1 MAQAWQPVS
10 EAERYTVIDV
20 LRGLALFGVLM
31 VNLEGDFRISLFEH
45 IGRLHTDPGIWNE
58 LTDTLIATFLDF
70 KAITLFSLLF
80 GAGMAIQAER
90 AGKRGVH
97 AAIFL
102 TRRLLVLLGIGLV
115 HMLLIWNGD
124 ILVLYAICGFLLL
137 PFRKLPP
144 WVLAAAGAGTILC
157 VILLGFSIPI
167 SWPNDHAMAAQAL
180 AARRVYGSGSFVE
193 ILRFRWEETGP
204 FIVPL
209 LVGVLP
215 QTAGLMLL
223 GQAAWRAG
231 LFREPERYRRWLF
244 GIMAAGGV
252 LGFWKHSP
260 IPLALAYAAA
270 ALLWNP
276 SARASRFAVALAALG
291 RMALTSY
298 LSQSVVLGFIFY
310 GYGLGLF
317 GRLGPAVAALI
328 GIAIY
333 IAQLVFSVAWLRRY
347 RFGPAEWLWRS
358 LTYGRRPPMSLGA
371 PATRSARV

>member
-1 MAQAWQPVS
+1 MDQAWQPVS

-31 VNLEGDFRISLFEH
+31 VNLEADFRISLFEH

-90 AGKRGVH
+90 AEKRGVTT
-97 AAIFL
+97 ATFL

-124 ILVLYAICGFLLL
+124 ILVLYAVCGLLLL
-137 PFRKLPP
+137 PFRKMPA
-144 WVLAAAGAGTILC
+144 WVLATAGAAIILC
-157 VILLGFSIPI
+157 VILLGFSLPI
-167 SWPNDHAMAAQAL
+167 SWPSAQANSAQAL
-180 AARRVYGSGSFVE
+180 AARRVYGSGNFVE
-193 ILRFRWEETGP
+193 ILRFRLQETGP

-215 QTAGLMLL
+215 QTAGLMLI
-223 GQAAWRAG
+223 GEAAWRMRI
-231 LFREPERYRRWLF
+231 FREPERYRKWLL
-244 GIMAAGGV
+244 GILVAGGV
-252 LGFWKHSP
+252 VGFWKHSP
-260 IPLALAYAAA
+260 IPLAFAYAAA

-276 SARASRFAVALAALG
+276 SKRASGFVSAVAALG
-291 RMALTSY
+291 RMALTGY
-298 LSQSVVLGFIFY
+298 LSQSILLGLIFY

-317 GRLGPAVAALI
+317 GRLGSAVAALI

-333 IAQLVFSVAWLRRY
+333 LAQLIFSVAWLRRY

-358 LTYGRRPPMSLGA
+358 LTYGRRQPMLLGQ
-371 PATRSARV
+371 PATRPAVV

>member
-10 EAERYTVIDV
+10 QSERYAVIDV
-20 LRGLALFGVLM
+20 LRGFALFGVLL

-45 IGRLHTDPGIWNE
+45 IGRLHTEPGMWNE
-58 LTDTLIATFLDF
+58 LTDVLIATFLDF

-90 AGKRGVH
+90 ASKRGIH
-97 AAIFL
+97 ATLFL
-102 TRRLLVLLGIGLV
+102 TRRFAVLLGIGLV

-124 ILVLYAICGFLLL
+124 ILVLYAVCGLLLL
-137 PFRKLPP
+137 PLRRLPP
-144 WVLAAAGAGTILC
+144 WVLAGAGVGVILC
-157 VILLGFSIPI
+157 VTVFGFSIPVN
-167 SWPNDHAMAAQAL
+167 WPSGERMAAQAL

-193 ILRFRWEETGP
+193 IMRFRWQETGP

-215 QTAGLMLL
+215 QTAGLMLI
-223 GQAAWRAG
+223 GEAAWGAG
-231 LFREPERYRRWLF
+231 LFREPERHRRLLF
-244 GIMAAGGV
+244 GILIAGAV
-252 LGFWKHSP
+252 VGFWKHTP

-270 ALLWNP
+270 ALLWINP
-276 SARASRFAVALAALG
+276 HRPSGFFAPFAALG

-298 LSQSVVLGFIFY
+298 LSQSIVLGLIFY
-310 GYGLGLF
+310 GYGFGLF
-317 GRLGPAVAALI
+317 GRVGPAVAALI

-333 IAQLVFSVAWLRRY
+333 VAQMIFSVVWLRRY

-358 LTYGRRPPMSLGA
+358 LTYGRRQPMSLESRLKG
-371 PATRSARV
+371 